1 MVCELWYALSVRDQ
15 YTFNESVTSMH
26 ESLQKCLWPEVGRL
40 QPFFINK
47 VLLERRDAPFNYDLW
62 LFSCYDARTEFL

>member
-15 YTFNESVTSMH
+15 YTFNESVTSVH
-26 ESLQKCLWPEVGRL
+26 ESLKKCLWSEVGRL

-47 VLLERRDAPFNYDLW
+47 VLLEHRDTF
-62 LFSCYDARTEFL
+62 